1 MSRLAQ
7 RIRAFHPE
15 GVAPVIAL
23 AAALAVPGIS
33 DAQSTTPQGSPNN
46 IVDVAAAAGSFDTLL
61 AAVKAAGL
69 VETLEGAGPF
79 TVFAPTDA
87 AFAKVPKAQLDALL
101 ADKTALAALLTYH
114 VVPGRLMA
122 SDIVKTNGA
131 TPMTVNGQVINIT
144 VRGGKV
150 YVGGGQVVG
159 PDVHASN
166 GVIHVIDTVLM
177 PPSKA
182 AGN

>member
-7 RIRAFHPE
+7 RIRAFRPK

-33 DAQSTTPQGSPNN
+33 DAQS
-46 IVDVAAAAGSFDTLL
+46 
-61 AAVKAAGL
+61 
-69 VETLEGAGPF
+69 
-79 TVFAPTDA
+79 
-87 AFAKVPKAQLDALL
+87 
-101 ADKTALAALLTYH
+101 
-114 VVPGRLMA
+114 
-122 SDIVKTNGA
+122 
-131 TPMTVNGQVINIT
+131 
-144 VRGGKV
+144 
-150 YVGGGQVVG
+150 VGGAQVVG
-159 PDVHASN
+159 PDVQASN